1 MKMFEKEKQTRLW
14 GNHIDPE
21 VSAESYLNS
30 ENSEVSQWATENE
43 RELQQLDRDTINLY
57 RRHMANSDLRS
68 TDAVLEKRKKKEVTL
83 SPQKG
88 CQPKD
93 PTDLWI
99 NNMFSRR
106 PEDLFQLVSDERLAN
121 ELKNLTLRQQEV
133 VHMSI
138 VKKMKNSEIAKRL
151 GTTDRNVRDILQRTY
166 DKLRTALDNNR
177 GEMYPDATATILAIL
192 MIPTFYIGWK
202 IANIIYPKL
211 KKVVTG
217 MAA

>member
-30 ENSEVSQWATENE
+30 KNSEVSQWAAENE
-43 RELQQLDRDTINLY
+43 RELQELDRDTINLY
-57 RRHMANSDLRS
+57 RRHMANSDLRN
-68 TDAVLEKRKKKEVTL
+68 TDTLLEKRKRKEAVL
-83 SPQKG
+83 NPQRET
-88 CQPKD
+88 QPKD
-93 PTDLWI
+93 PTDRWI

-121 ELKNLTLRQQEV
+121 ELKNLTPRQQEV

-151 GTTDRNVRDILQRTY
+151 ETTDRNVRDILQRAY
-166 DKLRTALDNNR
+166 ERMREVLLDNC
-177 GEMYPDATATILAIL
+177 GEGSIVAVTAVLFIIVL
-192 MIPTFYIGWK
+192 PTFAIGWG
-202 IANIIYPKL
+202 ISCWIYPKL
-211 KKVVTG
+211 KKAVMG
-217 MAA
+217 QAA

>member
-1 MKMFEKEKQTRLW
+1 MKMFDKEKQTRLW

-30 ENSEVSQWATENE
+30 ENSEVSQWAEENE
-43 RELQQLDRDTINLY
+43 RELQQMDRDTINLY

-68 TDAVLEKRKKKEVTL
+68 TDAVLGKRKKKETAL
-83 SPQKG
+83 RPG
-88 CQPKD
+88 RGNLPKD
-93 PTDLWI
+93 PTDRWI

-106 PEDLFQLVSDERLAN
+106 SEDLFQLMSDERLAN
-121 ELKNLTLRQQEV
+121 ELKNLTPRQQEV

-166 DKLRTALDNNR
+166 EKMRAVLSDNSGEGYLDS
-177 GEMYPDATATILAIL
+177 AIWVL
-192 MIPTFYIGWK
+192 LVTVLPTFAIGWG
-202 IANIIYPKL
+202 ISCWIYPKL
-211 KKVVTG
+211 KRAVTG
-217 MAA
+217 IAA

>member
-1 MKMFEKEKQTRLW
+1 MKMFEKEKQIRLW

-30 ENSEVSQWATENE
+30 HNIEASQWAAENE

-68 TDAVLEKRKKKEVTL
+68 TDTVLEKRKKKEATL
-83 SPQKG
+83 RPQRG
-88 CQPKD
+88 NQPND
-93 PTDLWI
+93 PTDRWI
-99 NNMFSRR
+99 NHMFSHS

-121 ELKNLTLRQQEV
+121 ELKNLTPRQQEV

-166 DKLRTALDNNR
+166 ERMRDILRDNR
-177 GEMYPDATATILAIL
+177 GEGYLDAAIWILLSTIF
-192 MIPTFYIGWK
+192 PTFAIGWG
-202 IANIIYPKL
+202 ISCWIYPKL
-211 KKVVTG
+211 KKAVTG
-217 MAA
+217 LAA

>member
-1 MKMFEKEKQTRLW
+1 MKMFDKEKQTRLW

-21 VSAESYLNS
+21 VSTESYLNS
-30 ENSEVSQWATENE
+30 EDSEVSQWAAENA
-43 RELQQLDRDTINLY
+43 RELQQMDRDTINLY
-57 RRHMANSDLRS
+57 RRHMANSDLRN
-68 TDAVLEKRKKKEVTL
+68 TDTVLEKRKKKEATL
-83 SPQKG
+83 SPQRG
-88 CQPKD
+88 TQPKD
-93 PTDLWI
+93 PTDRWI

-121 ELKNLTLRQQEV
+121 ELKNLTPRQQEV

-166 DKLRTALDNNR
+166 EKMRAVLSDSR
-177 GEMYPDATATILAIL
+177 GEGYVDAVVVCLLATLL
-192 MIPTFYIGWK
+192 PTFAIGWV
-202 IANIIYPKL
+202 ISCWVYPKL
-211 KKVVTG
+211 KRAVTG

>member
-1 MKMFEKEKQTRLW
+1 MKMFDKEKQTRLW

-30 ENSEVSQWATENE
+30 EDSEVSQWATENA
-43 RELQQLDRDTINLY
+43 RELQQMDRDTINLY

-68 TDAVLEKRKKKEVTL
+68 TDTILEKRKKKETTL
-83 SPQKG
+83 RPG
-88 CQPKD
+88 RGNLPKD
-93 PTDLWI
+93 PTDRWI
-99 NNMFSRR
+99 DNIFSHR

-121 ELKNLTLRQQEV
+121 ELKNLTPRQQEV

-166 DKLRTALDNNR
+166 EKMRAVLSDNR
-177 GEMYPDATATILAIL
+177 GEGYLDSAIWVLLATVL
-192 MIPTFYIGWK
+192 PTFAIGWG
-202 IANIIYPKL
+202 ISCWIYPKL
-211 KKVVTG
+211 KRAVTG

>member
-30 ENSEVSQWATENE
+30 ENSEVSQWAEENE
-43 RELQQLDRDTINLY
+43 QELQQLDRDTINLY
-57 RRHMANSDLRS
+57 RRHMANNDLRN
-68 TDAVLEKRKKKEVTL
+68 TDTVLEKRKKKETTL
-83 SPQKG
+83 RPG
-88 CQPKD
+88 RGNLPKD
-93 PTDLWI
+93 PTDRWI

-121 ELKNLTLRQQEV
+121 ELKNLTPRQQEV

-166 DKLRTALDNNR
+166 EKMRAVLSDNR
-177 GEMYPDATATILAIL
+177 GEGYVDAVAVILLAIL
-192 MIPTFYIGWK
+192 LPTFAIGWG
-202 IANIIYPKL
+202 ISCWIYPKL
-211 KKVVTG
+211 KRAVTG

>member
-1 MKMFEKEKQTRLW
+1 MKMFEKEKQVCLW

-21 VSAESYLNS
+21 VTAESYLNS

-43 RELQQLDRDTINLY
+43 RELQQMDRDTINLY

-68 TDAVLEKRKKKEVTL
+68 TDSVLEKRKRKEAVL
-83 SPQKG
+83 NPQRG
-88 CQPKD
+88 TQPKD
-93 PTDLWI
+93 PTERWI

-106 PEDLFQLVSDERLAN
+106 PEDLFQLVSDEKLAC
-121 ELKNLTLRQQEV
+121 ELKNLTHRQQEV

-166 DKLRTALDNNR
+166 GKMRDVLQDNRAEGSIVAVTAVLF
-177 GEMYPDATATILAIL
+177 IIVL
-192 MIPTFYIGWK
+192 PTFAIGWG
-202 IANIIYPKL
+202 ISCWIYPKL
-211 KKVVTG
+211 KKAV
-217 MAA
+217 MEQAA

>member
-30 ENSEVSQWATENE
+30 ENSEVSQWAAENE
-43 RELQQLDRDTINLY
+43 RELQELDRDTINLY
-57 RRHMANSDLRS
+57 RRHMANSDLRN
-68 TDAVLEKRKKKEVTL
+68 TDTLLEKRKRKEAVL
-83 SPQKG
+83 NPQRET
-88 CQPKD
+88 QPKD
-93 PTDLWI
+93 PTDRWI

-121 ELKNLTLRQQEV
+121 ELKNLTPRQQEV

-151 GTTDRNVRDILQRTY
+151 ETTDRNVRDILQRAY
-166 DKLRTALDNNR
+166 ERMREVLLDNC
-177 GEMYPDATATILAIL
+177 GEGSIVAVTSILLIL
-192 MIPTFYIGWK
+192 VFPTFAIGWG
-202 IANIIYPKL
+202 ISCWIYPKL
-211 KKVVTG
+211 KKAVTG
-217 MAA
+217 LAA